1 MADNIENVY
10 KVKVVD
16 ESEYYELNTAIYR
29 MKVFDSVVD
38 AKVDIEEAE
47 MIYSRFNVK

>member
-16 ESEYYELNTAIYR
+16 ESEYYELDTAIYHT
-29 MKVFDSVVD
+29 KVFDSVVD
-38 AKVDIEEAE
+38 VKANIKETE